1 MKKLIL
7 ASSAML
13 LALATLEIAPASAA
27 QFGPAKPGI
36 NAESSIVK
44 VRDGCGYR
52 RFRDRWGHC
61 RWM

>member
-13 LALATLEIAPASAA
+13 LAVASLAIAPASAA
-27 QFGPAKPGI
+27 QFGTAKAGI
-36 NAESSIVK
+36 SADSSIVK